1 MRNSQILSLSKL
13 SALVLLVSLAVAT
26 ATSVSDATEASKRP
40 KCKRGYVVV
49 KVNKKATCR
58 RARSVF
64 PKPRAGNRTLLAVKS
79 ALNIDRSD
87 LRTRRGKRPRALP
100 RRVLA
105 AQKKGRRAM
114 LRALPKLGAMLR
126 GLEQRAGSSRSP
138 RARAMA
144 ARRPCGGPGSTQPVS
159 DTGHSGALGIQA
171 TMGPNGEQG
180 GVMTITIDGITQQ
193 TTFTT
198 CGSRFYYVA
207 GCPKSNGEAATSGTG
222 RFTSTTRTLQGG
234 RLLSSQSTDWTY
246 EDRLLGIVQDD
257 AKLRYFDFTRKE
269 HKLTV
274 ASGGVVQAGDATRTI
289 RVNMPG
295 GSSDVSHSRATM
307 SGDPEAFKEDDLA
320 ASIKMAADEYR
331 EAENGGS
338 FLHTDG
344 WATFDRQRDPY
355 CAKAEFSPAADTI
368 TVKKSQQYRLSVYA
382 KGQDGGRA
390 TGARWTV
397 MDPSNATFTPGSA
410 TGPSPSIDYTVST
423 SPSGDR
429 VRVTLKF
436 TSTAGVGKDS
446 WTEPIGG
453 AINHISGT
461 FNSTYNVNG
470 SILST
475 QGSATYDRQ
484 IPAVF
489 DGASGTYFLTR
500 GELTIVASGKDSAIP
515 SCQMSGSKVVTL
527 GDGNGTMDVMSTVLG
542 GFDPPYT
549 YFMNATPLGPSNV
562 LEITRSNCANPSDN
576 GPGVVVFQTPG
587 LANQG
592 GPQQSPDG
600 IVYDGSMTDTQSVVT
615 FTQSWSFR
623 GSE

>member
-1 MRNSQILSLSKL
+1 MLSRTKL
-13 SALVLLVSLAVAT
+13 FALVVVAALAVAT
-26 ATSVSDATEASKRP
+26 AASVSDATTEASKRL
-40 KCKRGYVVV
+40 KCKRGFVVV
-49 KVNKKATCR
+49 KINKKASCR
-58 RARSVF
+58 RLRSVF
-64 PKPRAGNRTLLAVKS
+64 PKPRAGNRTLITLKA
-79 ALNIDRSD
+79 ALNIDRSE
-87 LRTRRGKRPRALP
+87 LRTKRGKRPRALP
-100 RRVLA
+100 RRVA
-105 AQKKGRRAM
+105 IAQKKGRKAM

-126 GLEQRAGSSRSP
+126 RLEQRAGSSRSR

-144 ARRPCGGPGSTQPVS
+144 ARRDCGGPGSTQPVS
-159 DTGHSGALGIQA
+159 ETGRSGDLGIQA
-171 TMGPNGEQG
+171 TMGPNGEEG
-180 GVMTITIDGITQQ
+180 GVMTFNFNGITQE
-193 TTFTT
+193 TTFTQ
-198 CGSRFYYVA
+198 CGNNYYYVS
-207 GCPKSNGEAATSGTG
+207 GCPKSNGDAATTG
-222 RFTSTTRTLQGG
+222 HERFTVTIRTLQGG
-234 RLLSSQSTDWTY
+234 RLLNSQSTDWTY
-246 EDRLLGIVQDD
+246 DDRLLGKVMDD
-257 AKLRYFDFTRKE
+257 AKLRYFDLTRKE

-274 ASGGVVQAGDATRTI
+274 GSGALVQAGDATRTI
-289 RVNMPG
+289 RVNMPSG
-295 GSSDVSHSRATM
+295 NYDGPHSSANIT
-307 SGDPEAFKEDDLA
+307 GDPNVFHDDDLA
-320 ASIKMAADEYR
+320 ASIKMAIQEYK

-355 CAKAEFSPAADTI
+355 CAKAQFSPAADAI
-368 TVKKSQQYRLSVYA
+368 TVKKGQQYQLSVYA
-382 KGQDGGRA
+382 KAQDGGRA

-410 TGPSPSIDYTVST
+410 TGPTPTINYTVSS

-461 FNSTYNVNG
+461 FNTTYNVNG

-475 QGSATYDRQ
+475 QGNANYDRQ
-484 IPAVF
+484 IPAVY
-489 DGASGTYFLTR
+489 DGASGTYFLTS

-515 SCQMSGSKVVTL
+515 SCTMSGSKVVPL
-527 GDGNGTMDVMSTVLG
+527 GDGSGTMDVTSTVFG

-549 YFMNATPLGPSNV
+549 YFMNATPLGPSSV
-562 LEITRSNCANPSDN
+562 VEVTRSNCANWSDN

-600 IVYDGSMTDTQSVVT
+600 IVYDGSMSTTQSVVT

-623 GSE
+623 GRE